1 MKDLQKLLCAA
12 LTITPPI
19 AATAADEPAKP
30 NIVIIYC
37 DDIGF
42 GDLGSYGPTLVPTP
56 NLDRLAKEGMRFN
69 NAYATASVCTPSRYS
84 LLTGEYSFRQKDAQI
99 LDGDAALLIPP
110 GTPTLP
116 AMLKKAG
123 YTTAV
128 IGKWHLGLGDGK
140 ADYNSELKPGPLEI
154 GFDYS
159 FIIPTTPDRVP
170 TVYVENHR
178 VANLDSNDPIKIS
191 YQNPIGDEPTGAN
204 HPELLRY
211 PADEQHSGTIV
222 NRISRIGWQQGGK
235 AAHWRDEDMADVVLA
250 KAKDFVQQNRDNP
263 FFLYYAIH
271 DVHTPRASHE
281 RFVGKS
287 GHGIRGDMMLELD
300 WAVGE
305 FMDTLRKE
313 GLDKNTLVIFSADN
327 GPLFLDGYED
337 GSMAEA
343 NGSKPA
349 GPFRGGKYS
358 IYEAG
363 TRLPFLTWWPGQI
376 EPGVS
381 EALISHVDLPAS
393 IAELV
398 KIELPAGAAPDSQ
411 NLLPALLGRSS
422 EGRKDVVLQS
432 PVRLALREG
441 DWKYIPAGRAMN
453 WATAVIP
460 GNLAGAPETPNEQL
474 YNLAEDPGETNNL
487 AEKHPGKVA
496 ALAKRLAEIEAGPDA
511 KP

>member
-1 MKDLQKLLCAA
+1 MNAIQKLVCVA
-12 LTITPPI
+12 LTITPPV
-19 AATAADEPAKP
+19 AALAADEPAKP
-30 NIVIIYC
+30 NIVVVYC

-42 GDLGSYGPTLVPTP
+42 GDLSCYESTTLQTP
-56 NLDRLAKEGMRFN
+56 NLDRLATEGVRFN

-84 LLTGEYSFRQKDAQI
+84 LLTGEYSFRKKGAQI

-116 AMLKKAG
+116 SLLKKAG
-123 YTTAV
+123 YTTGV
-128 IGKWHLGLGDGK
+128 VGKWHLGLGNGNTDW
-140 ADYNSELKPGPLEI
+140 NREIKPGPLEI

-178 VANLDSNDPIKIS
+178 VVNLDSDDPIEIS
-191 YQNPIGDEPTGAN
+191 YQQPIGTEPTGAKN
-204 HPELLRY
+204 PELLRY

-222 NRISRIGWQQGGK
+222 NGISRIGWMKGGA
-235 AAHWRDEDMADVVLA
+235 AAHWKDEDMAETLLR
-250 KAKDFVQQNRDNP
+250 KAEKFVMENRDKP

-271 DVHTPRASHE
+271 NVHTPRAPHD

-305 FMDTLRKE
+305 FMDFLRHE

-337 GSMAEA
+337 GSLAEA

-349 GPFRGGKYS
+349 GSFRGGKYR
-358 IYEAG
+358 IYEAS

-376 EPGVS
+376 KPGVS
-381 EALISHVDLPAS
+381 DALISQVDLMAS
-393 IAELV
+393 VADLV
-398 KIELPAGAAPDSQ
+398 KLDVPEGAAPDSE
-411 NLLPALLGRSS
+411 NVLPALMGRSP
-422 EGRKDVVLQS
+422 EGRTDLVQQS
-432 PVRLALREG
+432 PVRLALVQG
-441 DWKYIPAGRAMN
+441 DWKYIPPGKVMN

-460 GNLAGAPETPNEQL
+460 GNTAGAPDSPKAQL
-474 YNLAEDPGETNNL
+474 FNLAEDKGETKNL
-487 AEKHPGKVA
+487 ADKYPDKVQA
-496 ALAKRLAEIEAGPDA
+496 MAKRLAEIESAPA
-511 KP
+511 KQP